1 MVVQP
6 ATDPRVEVRNGLAFT
21 VVTVLTYLAAP
32 VMYVGV
38 VQAALCAKLGAN
50 ATVANL
56 PSTVF
61 ILGGVAPLLV
71 SSRIPIRYERA
82 TAAGAMVGGAV
93 LVGAMAM
100 ILMLPAPNV
109 VKIGF
114 VIAASSLTGVL
125 SLIQQTYVMQCLKRG
140 TSLVGRAR
148 TLKIAFTIGPIAAV
162 LGSLLAQ
169 YLLHTHAADGNS
181 LVSFAILYF
190 VGVPCL
196 LISAIFTS
204 RMQLSDAP
212 DELKPP
218 FIKYLGQTMR
228 AVARYSPLLLI
239 CAIAT
244 IHNLGMSVMPNLAL
258 YGTERTGRSAEEL
271 VGFMLAARFGAKSI
285 AGGLFGFLAER
296 RGTPAALVAL
306 EMFLLTAVVVGS
318 FATGY
323 SYLAAFAF
331 IGGAELAGVYQ
342 PNYCLSISRTE
353 TGARNLSVLM
363 IISSL
368 ASIGAAIHGLLSD
381 FVGFRASF
389 LFAGLCAVVALALI
403 LRLPAEDA
411 VTEPPNL

>member
-1 MVVQP
+1 
-6 ATDPRVEVRNGLAFT
+6 
-21 VVTVLTYLAAP
+21 
-32 VMYVGV
+32 
-38 VQAALCAKLGAN
+38 
-50 ATVANL
+50 
-56 PSTVF
+56 
-61 ILGGVAPLLV
+61 
-71 SSRIPIRYERA
+71 
-82 TAAGAMVGGAV
+82 
-93 LVGAMAM
+93 
-100 ILMLPAPNV
+100 
-109 VKIGF
+109 
-114 VIAASSLTGVL
+114 
-125 SLIQQTYVMQCLKRG
+125 
-140 TSLVGRAR
+140 
-148 TLKIAFTIGPIAAV
+148 
-162 LGSLLAQ
+162 
-169 YLLHTHAADGNS
+169 
-181 LVSFAILYF
+181 
-190 VGVPCL
+190 
-196 LISAIFTS
+196 
-204 RMQLSDAP
+204 
-212 DELKPP
+212 
-218 FIKYLGQTMR
+218 
-228 AVARYSPLLLI
+228 
-239 CAIAT
+239 
-244 IHNLGMSVMPNLAL
+244 MPNLAL

-296 RGTPAALVAL
+296 RGTPAALVVL

-389 LFAGLCAVVALALI
+389 LFAGLCAVVAFALI